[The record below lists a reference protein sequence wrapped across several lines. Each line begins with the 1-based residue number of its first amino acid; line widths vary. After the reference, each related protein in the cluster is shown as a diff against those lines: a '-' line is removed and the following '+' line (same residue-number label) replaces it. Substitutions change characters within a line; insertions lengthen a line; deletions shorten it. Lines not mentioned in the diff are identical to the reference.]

1 MSKQLYKVQIT
12 NHCEA
17 VLRDTA
23 YSIAVD
29 LSAPEEA
36 ISWAM
41 KMREQIS
48 MLEYFPAKVQLTPD
62 EPLHSLGIHRLPAG
76 KYYIY
81 FLILEEQK
89 EVRVT
94 DVVFQGMD
102 QAKRLAGWPLQD
114 LLSD

>member
-1 MSKQLYKVQIT
+1 MDICSLIFIAQEIASSGAERSTAMLY
-12 NHCEA
+12 A
-17 VLRDTA
+17 G
-23 YSIAVD
+23 AVD
-29 LSAPEEA
+29 LLDQVGLG
-36 ISWAM
+36 IG
-41 KMREQIS
+41 
-48 MLEYFPAKVQLTPD
+48 FPD
-62 EPLHSLGIHRLPAG
+62 ELRICFPVCYRLLLSV
-76 KYYIY
+76 IY

>member
-29 LSAPEEA
+29 LSTPEEA

-62 EPLHSLGIHRLPAG
+62 
-76 KYYIY
+76 
-81 FLILEEQK
+81 LEEVQGNITRLKTEIAAVEAKMGAFLK
-89 EVRVT
+89 EL
-94 DVVFQGMD
+94 G
-102 QAKRLAGWPLQD
+102 L
-114 LLSD
+114 

>member
-1 MSKQLYKVQIT
+1 MSEKLYKVQIT
-12 NHCEA
+12 RHCEA
-17 VLRDTA
+17 VLHDTA

-29 LSAPEEA
+29 LAAPDAA

-41 KMREQIS
+41 KMRDQI
-48 MLEYFPAKVQLTPD
+48 LNLAHFPAKVQLTPE
-62 EPLHSLGIHRLPAG
+62 EPWHSFGIHRLPVG
-76 KYYIY
+76 KYYIC
-81 FLILEEQK
+81 FLILEEKK

-102 QAKRLAGWPLQD
+102 QAKRLADRPIQE